1 MSGAGFWRRHRV
13 AIASNAALVVA
24 AGAVLAYA
32 AAADGYRSH
41 EAELND
47 GGIWVV
53 NGDEGIHGR
62 INKPINQLDAI
73 VFDEQDTP
81 LDVVQD
87 GAAVV
92 SLNRRSGIA
101 QVIDPATS
109 AFADGGSVSLP
120 VGGDLQLA
128 GGTLASLDP
137 ATGQLWAVPVDTV
150 RGKPLV
156 SAVDRQSEALAE
168 AGKAAALAV
177 SQSGTVVVTSA
188 DDGTVTS
195 LEPDGQAFTEPR
207 TDDLAEESGNPTAVT
222 TVGDRV
228 VTFDAASGTLA
239 VVGGGTATLP
249 EDSVLQQPGPD
260 ADAVLVATR
269 GGLLSV
275 DLASGAGSVITDNLD
290 GRPAQPVRLGA
301 CVYGAWSGGLGT
313 VAVRCGDGPP
323 TVDRLGGSASNLV
336 FRLNRGEIV
345 LNDSTSGA
353 VWDVQLEKPQKIDNW
368 DAFTATK
375 KVEDKDRQDE
385 QQSNGDRRPPRAK
398 ADRYGARPGRTTV
411 LHPLDNDSAP
421 DGRLLSIR
429 SVDQPAGGARATISP
444 DGQTIQLAMPERARA
459 TTFEYFIDDGRSL
472 SAHATVTVDARDHSQ
487 NSPPRLREGYQPRTW
502 RVPAGGALSVP
513 VLSDW
518 RDDSDGDPLVLD
530 SAAARGGDATGAL
543 ARTTAEGRLRF
554 TAPADGGGVVKV
566 QYAVADGL
574 SRPVTRTMSF
584 AVQERLDQQAF
595 AATAEP
601 DVVRGEVGSPI
612 VIRPLANDLP
622 GSDPSTPNAELA
634 LGGKVADQPGTSIRT
649 DLENGLVTLRSD
661 KPGTYFL
668 DYDAA
673 YGNAPVSH
681 NKIRVDVQPR
691 PRSGQDPVATPD
703 TLTLYDQAPAIVDVL
718 ANDLDPSGGLL
729 VLQRAAADRTDQ
741 LDVAIIDGRWL
752 RVSARQGQIAPN
764 PQLVRYTISTGTRT
778 AEGEVAVSQRP
789 TPGDNAPITAT
800 DRVVVRAGT
809 AVTAPVLDNDLS
821 PSGDKLS
828 LVGDVAEGS
837 AGELPVKAPIDVTGD
852 VGRAFVSGRV
862 VRYVAPADLLER
874 DTFEVPYVAV
884 NTSGDTAP
892 GRLLVT
898 ITPTDAPNTAPEP
911 PTLEGRAVSGDA
923 VTLRLP
929 GSGVDPD
936 GDPVAVTGIT
946 SAPRLGRLL
955 SFGANSLEYQAYPG
969 AVGTDEFSY
978 SVVDTRGAVATGT
991 VRVAVVAPGAPQ
1003 PPLAVADV
1011 MTVEPGRTAVF
1022 DPMANDHTA
1031 PGDEVEVELVDPP
1044 PGVSLD
1050 PETSLVSVR
1059 APATLDEPAVQLVY
1073 AISNGIDESRATL
1086 TLRTAEDFD
1095 NPPIVYDAYG
1105 NADDSDSVAVDV
1117 LDGAYDPDGRPED
1130 LRVTRVYGDPAATS
1144 SKGSRI
1150 TVLRGASPRV
1160 IPFRVE
1166 DADGA
1171 AATASLYVP
1180 PTGTGVPYVKP
1191 GALIELDQGG
1201 SARGRL
1207 ADYVVN
1213 PSGGELRLTARDRVL
1228 ASPAA
1233 LSPRATDTTSFEV
1246 GASPGYRGPGALL
1259 VEVTTATDRSGN
1271 EDPQDTSDGYTALLS
1286 IPVQVGDDTPV
1297 LDCPETT
1304 IPISQDEQYDL
1315 DIASLCH
1322 VWTLD
1327 PRDAPTLAYQ
1337 GTFTTEVD
1345 GLTVSGTGSPVL
1357 RVTAD
1362 GSATSGGEA
1371 VLSVRAG
1378 GSNAEEIRFRLA
1390 KAPPPTLLPIRVEDM
1405 VAGEGRTLDLAPYLE
1420 PGVADPAPTLVSVS
1434 QLSNAPVTTERSGR
1448 SALTITPGGAAQ
1460 GRVVLTVVMSDVDD
1474 PDAGPDRRVE
1484 GRIEFEVRGV
1494 PGAPSEPHPFVGT
1507 QANKVSMG
1515 WFPPKDDGGSPITHY
1530 VVEEVHTGKRQ
1541 TCRSNECD
1549 FTGLRNGQRYNFRVR
1564 AVNKVGEGEWS
1575 GLSRTAYADTA
1586 PGRVQDIRMKARG
1599 DHSLTVGWDKPTTD
1613 TSKVLDYTITWQ
1625 GGTATV
1631 PGDQTSY
1638 TAGGLDNNT
1647 QYVFSIKARNAV
1659 NYSLARA
1666 SAPMQPVGTPA
1677 APTGTTVTDTQSGA
1691 AQTSL
1696 RIAWAATLPEG
1707 PAPTTYTLYVSKAGG
1722 SPTQVPGCV
1731 RIQATQCLHNG
1742 VDYDGTA
1749 YSYLVRAANFR
1760 NQSAVSEPASFEA
1773 VGKPAGWGGWEWIP
1787 TGTDQEVQLSYTVP
1801 DSRGEVSAV
1810 DVLVN
1815 GSVVKSFASQRS
1827 SVTTR
1832 VSVPS
1837 NDQGW
1842 PVQLRVCN
1850 ENADRGGCTVSSTQT
1865 VQSFGPLTNK
1875 LSSITSTVSGKTVTW
1890 TITGT
1895 SNGNAAMLA
1904 INTDGTP
1911 STVSLAGQG
1920 VGAFTVTRQVTTAD
1934 FRDRTTIDVTLYD
1947 DDPGGRGES
1956 RASQSAT
1963 SGEPPPPS
1971 VNGFKRAPCTD
1982 GDDDPTN
1989 NCSDSL
1995 LEPICDVPS
2004 CGFVGI
2010 VASGFLEP
2018 FTCSITNAAYPTRW
2032 LGQETSVQPAGQTGA
2047 FPTDWYY
2054 DAGTVTVTCQSKGRY
2069 AQTAQGSFAW
2079 PG

>member
-1 MSGAGFWRRHRV
+1 MRRHRA
-13 AIASNAALVVA
+13 AIASNAALAVA
-24 AGAVLAYA
+24 AGAVLVYA

-92 SLNRRSGIA
+92 SVNKRSGVA

-109 AFADGGSVSLP
+109 AFADGAGVSLP
-120 VGGDLQLA
+120 VGGDLQMA

-137 ATGQLWAVPVDTV
+137 ASGQVWAVGVDTV

-156 SAVDRQSEALAE
+156 SAVDRQSEPLAK
-168 AGKAAALAV
+168 AGRAAALAV
-177 SQSGTVVVTSA
+177 TSAGTVVVTSA
-188 DDGTVTS
+188 EEGTVTY
-195 LEPDGQAFTEPR
+195 LEAQGQGFGEPR
-207 TDDLAEESGNPTAVT
+207 SDDLGPESGSPTAVT
-222 TVGDRV
+222 TVGERV
-228 VTFDAASGTLA
+228 VTFDAATGGLA
-239 VVGGGTATLP
+239 VIGGGSATLP

-269 GGLLSV
+269 GSLLSV
-275 DLASGAGSVITDNLD
+275 DLASGASSVVTDGLN
-290 GRPAQPVRLGA
+290 GRPAEPVRLGA
-301 CVYGAWSGGLGT
+301 CVYGAWSGGLGA
-313 VAVRCGDGPP
+313 VAVQCGDGAAD
-323 TVDRLGGSASNLV
+323 VGRLGGRASNLS
-336 FRLNRGEIV
+336 FRQNRGEIV
-345 LNDSTSGA
+345 LNDSTSGS
-353 VWDVQLEKPQKIDNW
+353 VWDVQLEKPQKIDDW

-375 KVEDKDRQDE
+375 KVEDEDQQDE
-385 QQSNGDRRPPRAK
+385 QQSTGDRRPPKAK
-398 ADRYGARPGRTTV
+398 ADSYGARPGRTTV

-421 DGRLLSIR
+421 EGRLLSIR

-444 DGQTIQLAMPERARA
+444 DGQTVQLTMPERARA
-459 TTFEYFIDDGRSL
+459 TSFEYFIDDGRNL
-472 SAHATVTVDARDHSQ
+472 SAHATVTVGPRSSSQ
-487 NSPPRLREGYQPRTW
+487 NTAPKLREGYEPHTW

-513 VLSDW
+513 VLADW

-530 SAAARGGDATGAL
+530 SAEAIGGESTGAQ

-574 SRPVTRTMSF
+574 SEPVTRTMSF

-634 LGGKVADQPGTSIRT
+634 LGGRVANQPGTAIKT

-681 NKIRVDVQPR
+681 NKIRVDVQPKAK
-691 PRSGQDPVATPD
+691 SGQDPVATPD

-718 ANDLDPSGGLL
+718 ANDLDPAGGLL
-729 VLQRAAADRTDQ
+729 VVQAATADRQDQ

-752 RVSARQGQIAPN
+752 RISVRQGQITPN
-764 PQLVRYTISTGTRT
+764 PQLVRYTISNGTRT

-789 TPGDNAPITAT
+789 TPKDNAPITAT
-800 DRVVVRAGT
+800 DRVVVRAGSSV
-809 AVTAPVLDNDLS
+809 AAPVLDNDLS

-828 LVGDVAEGS
+828 LVGDVAEGT
-837 AGELPVKAPIDVTGD
+837 AGELPVKAPLDVTGD

-862 VRYVAPADLLER
+862 VRYVAPADLEER

-898 ITPTDAPNTAPEP
+898 ITPADAPNTAPEP
-911 PTLEGRAVSGDA
+911 PTLEGRGVSGDA
-923 VTLRLP
+923 LTLRLP

-936 GDPVAVTGIT
+936 GDPVAITGIT

-969 AVGTDEFSY
+969 MTGTDEFSY
-978 SVVDTRGAVATGT
+978 SVVDTQGAVATGT

-1011 MTVEPGRTAVF
+1011 MTVEPGRTAIF
-1022 DPMANDHTA
+1022 DPLANDHLA
-1031 PGDEVEVELVDPP
+1031 PGDEVEVELVSPP
-1044 PGVSLD
+1044 AGVTLD
-1050 PETSLVSVR
+1050 SGTSLVSVA
-1059 APATLDEPAVQLVY
+1059 APPTLDAPAVQVVY
-1073 AISNGIDESRATL
+1073 TISNGIDESRATL
-1086 TLRTAEDFD
+1086 TLRTAADFD
-1095 NPPIVYDAYG
+1095 NPPVVYDAYG

-1117 LDGAYDPDGRPED
+1117 LEGAYDPDGSPED
-1130 LRVTRVYGDPAATS
+1130 LRVTKVYGDPAATS
-1144 SKGSRI
+1144 LNGSRVK
-1150 TVLRGASPRV
+1150 VLRGPSPKV
-1160 IPFRVE
+1160 VPFRVE

-1191 GALIELDQGG
+1191 GAIIELEQGG

-1207 ADYVVN
+1207 SDYVVN
-1213 PSGGELRLTARDRVL
+1213 PSGGDLRLTGRDRVL

-1233 LSPRATDTTSFEV
+1233 LSPRATDATAFEI
-1246 GASPGYRGPGALL
+1246 GSAPDYRGPGALL
-1259 VEVTTATDRSGN
+1259 LEVTTATDRSGN
-1271 EDPQDTSDGYTALLS
+1271 EDPEDPTDGYTALLS

-1297 LDCPETT
+1297 LECPETT

-1327 PRDAPTLAYQ
+1327 PRDAPNLDYQ

-1345 GLTVSGTGSPVL
+1345 GLSVSGTGTPVL
-1357 RVTAD
+1357 RVAAD
-1362 GSATSGGEA
+1362 SSATSGGEA

-1378 GSNAEEIRFRLA
+1378 DSNAEEIRFRLA
-1390 KAPPPTLLPIRVEDM
+1390 KAPPPTLLPIRIEDM
-1405 VAGEGRTLDLAPYLE
+1405 VAGEGRTVDLAPYLE
-1420 PGVADPAPTLVSVS
+1420 PGVADPSPTLVSVS
-1434 QLSNAPVTTERSGR
+1434 QLSNAPVATDRSGQ
-1448 SALTITPGGAAQ
+1448 SALTIKPGAAAQ
-1460 GRVVLTVVMSDVDD
+1460 GRVVLQVVMSDVDD

-1530 VVEEVHTGKRQ
+1530 VVEEVHTGKTQ
-1541 TCRSNECD
+1541 TCRTNQCD
-1549 FTGLRNGQRYNFRVR
+1549 FTGLKNGQQYNFRVR
-1564 AVNKVGEGEWS
+1564 AVNKVGDGEWS
-1575 GLSRTAYADTA
+1575 GLSKTAYADTA
-1586 PGRVQDIRMKARG
+1586 PGRVQNIRMVSRG
-1599 DHSLTVGWDKPTTD
+1599 DHSITVAWDKPTTN

-1631 PGDQTSY
+1631 PGNQTAY
-1638 TAGGLDNNT
+1638 PVAGLDNNT

-1677 APTGTTVTDTQSGA
+1677 APTGVGVTDTQSGS
-1691 AQTSL
+1691 AQTAL
-1696 RIAWAATLPEG
+1696 RVTWAPTLPEG
-1707 PAPTTYTLYVSKAGG
+1707 PAPTTYTLFVSKAGG

-1731 RIQATQCLHNG
+1731 RIQATQCLHSG
-1742 VDYDGTA
+1742 IDYDGTT

-1773 VGKPAGWGGWEWIP
+1773 VGKPAGWGTWGW
-1787 TGTDQEVQLSYTVP
+1787 TGTGNDQEVQATFSVP
-1801 DSRGEVSAV
+1801 DSRGSVSRV
-1810 DVLVN
+1810 DIIVN
-1815 GSVVKSFASQRS
+1815 GAVVKTFGQLTGN
-1827 SVTTR
+1827 VTTR
-1832 VSVPS
+1832 FSTPG
-1837 NDQGW
+1837 NDNGW
-1842 PVQLRVCN
+1842 PAQLRVCN

-1865 VQSFGPLTNK
+1865 VQSFGPLTNR

-1904 INTDGTP
+1904 INTDGVG
-1911 STVSLAGQG
+1911 STVNLAGQG
-1920 VGAFTVTRQVTTAD
+1920 VGPFTVTKEVTTAD
-1934 FRDRTTIDVTLYD
+1934 FRDRTTIDVSLYD
-1947 DDPGGRGES
+1947 DNPGGRGES

-1971 VNGFKRAPCTD
+1971 INGFKRASCTD
-1982 GDDDPTN
+1982 GDADPAN
-1989 NCSDSL
+1989 NCSDSI

-2004 CGFVGI
+2004 CGFVGYT
-2010 VASGFLEP
+2010 VSGFLEN
-2018 FTCSITNAAYPTRW
+2018 FSCSVTNSAYPGRW
-2032 LGQETSVQPAGQTGA
+2032 FGQQYDHPGGQTVT

-2054 DAGTVTVTCQSKGRY
+2054 DAGVVTLTCQSKGKY
-2069 AQTAQGSFAW
+2069 AQTATTSFGW